1 MKKLFIIAVLFIAA
15 LGTNAQDYNSAKN
28 LMDKNDVMGART
40 QVDALLAA
48 KPDNVEA
55 LYLKGRVYEAIAKD
69 EKLRS
74 SVPDAAMQAF
84 DALKK
89 AYAKSDASNEL
100 KLMKLS
106 NSSKYYEP
114 LLGLYS
120 DFYSIGQVAFKNAL
134 ATQKP
139 SDFEISMNDFIN
151 TENVGKYVT
160 AEKIGV
166 LPDLDTAVVLN
177 IGQTAIYAQK
187 EDVSVAYFK
196 RLADANV
203 SLRGYEL
210 PYEWLTQYYFDK
222 KQYDNFKTYANKGK
236 QYFPQDPFFNLMLSD
251 YYEKEKDD
259 ANMAKNYEEL
269 ITRFPD
275 SSNYNLYYASFLL
288 NQYLK
293 DTLTA
298 DRQSIKSKFE
308 AQIQPVLKKD
318 PASINGNGL
327 YGQYYFIMAAD
338 YQSEAKAQKTPKGK
352 EEKNKLARDYSNKAI
367 PYLEA
372 AVTSYEA
379 THLKSDKSKYKT
391 IVNHLI
397 EIYTYLGQPDKAKAY
412 QQKYDTAEGRF
423 NS

>member
-1 MKKLFIIAVLFIAA
+1 MKNLFITGILFIAA
-15 LGTNAQDYNSAKN
+15 LGAGAQDYNSAKK
-28 LMDKNDVMGART
+28 LMDKNDIMGAKT

-74 SVPDAAMQAF
+74 SVPDAASQAF

-100 KLMKLS
+100 KLMKITS
-106 NSSKYYEP
+106 EAKFYEP
-114 LLGLYS
+114 LFGLYS
-120 DFYSIGQVAFKNAL
+120 DFYSIGQAAFKNGL
-134 ATQKP
+134 ASQKP
-139 SDFEISMNDFIN
+139 SDFEISMNDFIS
-151 TENVGKYVT
+151 TENVGKYVI

-166 LPDLDTAVVLN
+166 LPELDTAVVLN

-187 EDVSVAYFK
+187 EDISVAYFK
-196 RLADANV
+196 RLADGNV
-203 SLRGYEL
+203 SLHGYEL

-259 ANMAKNYEEL
+259 VNMAKNYEEL
-269 ITRFPD
+269 ISKFPD

-293 DTLTA
+293 DTSSA
-298 DRQSIKSKFE
+298 HRQVLKSKFE
-308 AQIQPVLKKD
+308 TQIQPVLKKD
-318 PASINGNGL
+318 PTSINGNGL
-327 YGQYYFIMAAD
+327 YGQYYFIIAAD
-338 YQSEAKAQKTPKGK
+338 YQSDAKAQKTPKAK
-352 EEKNKLARDYSNKAI
+352 EDKNKLAREYSTKAI

-397 EIYTYLGQPDKAKAY
+397 EIYTYLGQADKAKIY
-412 QQKYDTAEGRF
+412 QQKYDTAESRF